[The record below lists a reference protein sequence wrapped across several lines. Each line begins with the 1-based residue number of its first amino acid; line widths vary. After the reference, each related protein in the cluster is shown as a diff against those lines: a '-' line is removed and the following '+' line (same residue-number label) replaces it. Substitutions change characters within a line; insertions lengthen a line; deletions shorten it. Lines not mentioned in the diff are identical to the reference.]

1 MLQLISAAASK
12 LFLLFIKEIS
22 ICLAIKLPVVAETF
36 TQHSLLTFQ
45 HFGKCGFF
53 AKRLNILEVN
63 RELRLAAS

>member
-53 AKRLNILEVN
+53 AKRFEYS
-63 RELRLAAS
+63 RGKQRTKASS

>member
-12 LFLLFIKEIS
+12 LFCYLLRKY
-22 ICLAIKLPVVAETF
+22 ICLAIELPVVAETF

-53 AKRLNILEVN
+53 AKRFEYS
-63 RELRLAAS
+63 RGKQKTKASS

>member
-12 LFLLFIKEIS
+12 LFFCYLLRKY

-36 TQHSLLTFQ
+36 TQHSLLTVQ

-53 AKRLNILEVN
+53 AKRFEYS
-63 RELRLAAS
+63 RGKQKTKASS